1 MKRAAKH
8 HLYLVILAQVACLAA
23 GLWMQH
29 HFVISTTR
37 TNAVEKTWK
46 EMGEEADNILSR
58 LSNNADSESVDAASN
73 MEQLRLLFGSASP
86 RAGGMCIVDG
96 SWNVLFVKSDVGDSD
111 ENGVSVGN
119 RLVWT
124 PDEESTADTDRQ
136 IRGTFD
142 ARKGPYLAIG
152 HGIKG
157 WDGYLLVYCPRDAVE
172 AMTSELLSSL
182 PAISAVTLLWTSVLL
197 SISTYMV
204 LSLFHETA
212 ERERAR
218 SWNVGLQLRRVKD
231 QASTDPLTGLRNRA
245 GLETQLELLYQQQ
258 SVRNADLAAVMLD
271 TDNFKAY
278 NDTHGHMDGDA
289 LLRSI
294 GALLRQSIRP
304 ADIAVRYGGDEF
316 LLLLPG
322 ANAEQA
328 SVIAGRIVKL
338 FSQQSGRLGQQDAV
352 SMSAGVASLRGDGC
366 DSGHALVHQ
375 ADVALYEA
383 KRNGKNMV
391 STSAKS
397 GQRATTPI
405 SKPASVLS

>member
-1 MKRAAKH
+1 
-8 HLYLVILAQVACLAA
+8 
-23 GLWMQH
+23 MQH
-29 HFVISTTR
+29 HFVVSTTR
-37 TNAVEKTWK
+37 TNAAEQAWT
-46 EMGEEADNILSR
+46 EMDEEAEILLSR
-58 LSNNADSESVDAASN
+58 LDDITSANAADAASDL
-73 MEQLRLLFGSASP
+73 EQLQGILSSTSP
-86 RAGGMCIVDG
+86 RVGGVCVVDE
-96 SWNVLFVKSDVGDSD
+96 SWNVLFVQPDIR
-111 ENGVSVGN
+111 ENDGGGVSVGA

-124 PDEESTADTDRQ
+124 PAAEPIAHAARH

-142 ARKGPYLAIG
+142 SPNGPYPAIG

-157 WDGYLLVYCPRDAVE
+157 RDGFLLVYCPREAVE
-172 AMTSELLSSL
+172 AKTSELLSSL
-182 PAISAVTLLWTSVLL
+182 PGISAVTLLWTSVLL

-204 LSLFHETA
+204 LSRFHETA

-218 SWNVGLQLRRVKD
+218 SWTVGLQLRRVKD

-258 SVRNADLAAVMLD
+258 VVRDADLAAVMLD
-271 TDNFKAY
+271 TDNFKTY
-278 NDTHGHMDGDA
+278 NDTHGHMVGDE

-338 FSQQSGRLGQQDAV
+338 FSQQSGHLGQHDTV

-366 DSGHALVHQ
+366 ESGHALVHQ

-391 STSAKS
+391 STSDKS
-397 GQRATTPI
+397 GQRATTPV
-405 SKPASVLS
+405 SKPATVLS